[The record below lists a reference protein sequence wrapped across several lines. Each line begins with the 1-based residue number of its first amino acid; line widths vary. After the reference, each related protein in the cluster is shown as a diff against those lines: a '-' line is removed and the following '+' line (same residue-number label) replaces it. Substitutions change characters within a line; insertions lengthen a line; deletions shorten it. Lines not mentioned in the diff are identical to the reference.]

1 LPGLNGFIG
10 EFLILLGS
18 FQSRF
23 LNTPT
28 YAIVA
33 ASGVVLSAVYILWMY
48 QRVMF
53 GSVTKA
59 ENQTLKDL
67 SVREIAVL
75 IPIAAFVFW
84 IGIYPSSFLGKSAA
98 STRVLVQQVERELGM
113 RSQITQKLASPN
125 DHFPVEDRK

>member
-1 LPGLNGFIG
+1 
-10 EFLILLGS
+10 
-18 FQSRF
+18 
-23 LNTPT
+23 
-28 YAIVA
+28 
-33 ASGVVLSAVYILWMY
+33 MY

-75 IPIAAFVFW
+75 VPIAAFVFW

-98 STRVLVQQVERELGM
+98 SSRVLVQRVERELGM
-113 RSQITQKLASPN
+113 RSQVAQKLIPPKADSLAEN
-125 DHFPVEDRK
+125 RK